1 MSSID
6 IKLTKPVGIF
16 IIIERLYARDGL
28 APSIGE
34 LGPSL
39 TQIHRTVIQLRR
51 KQDMYM
57 DGAKLSPSDI
67 SLWQRIKYLTGTVV
81 TTKDTNEF
89 VYTPE
94 FMGSLLAATP
104 LANVEY
110 KNIPRFLTTEGIYS
124 LPKVMAFGR
133 DPIPD
138 VLLYGKS
145 NTTFFIDDGGRGTPT
160 AIAKYHQRTK
170 DLMMINSQS
179 DVASIMK
186 DLIVKGVKL

>member
-6 IKLTKPVGIF
+6 IKLTKPTGIF

-39 TQIHRTVIQLRR
+39 TQIHRTVIQLRK

-57 DGAKLSPSDI
+57 DGAKLAPSDI

-81 TTKDTNEF
+81 TTKDTDEL

-104 LANVEY
+104 LANVDY
-110 KNIPRFLTTEGIYS
+110 KNIPRVLTTEGIYS
-124 LPKVMAFGR
+124 LPKAMAFGR
-133 DPIPD
+133 DPITHHSFFPVRVNYLLSLFIL
-138 VLLYGKS
+138 VLRYRFAFG
-145 NTTFFIDDGGRGTPT
+145 F
-160 AIAKYHQRTK
+160 QRRLH
-170 DLMMINSQS
+170 D
-179 DVASIMK
+179 A
-186 DLIVKGVKL
+186 